1 MKRHQIAVVGGGAA
15 GLVVAFGAAAAG
27 IDVALIEAERL
38 GGECTWTGCVPS
50 KTLIDAAR
58 RAHEAKSSGHMGI
71 SASDVVV
78 DFQAV
83 MHHVHETSAHVAAEE
98 GADRARRAGIEVY
111 ESFARFE
118 DPRTL
123 VLDGGGRI
131 RAKRI
136 VLATGGRPR
145 VPPPLRGV
153 RHLTTETIWNLT
165 ELPEHLAVIGGG
177 AAGSE
182 LAQAFRRLGSRVT
195 IITDVDRLLPAAHP
209 DASRSVSEQLA
220 LEGVTTYTN
229 TKVVSAVEG
238 DDEVRL
244 AIEDGTVI
252 TASHVLV
259 TIGRDVALSSMNPEA
274 AGIELDESG
283 APVLDDRLR
292 TNLGHIYVCG
302 DAAGAG
308 ATHIASS
315 QGAAVLLNIVSPRS
329 FAVDTGVPRRAI
341 FTDPEIAQVGFTK
354 DEALGRGL
362 DIRITRIPIGRVD
375 RANVVGASNGFLE
388 AVHTR
393 TGKLLG
399 VTIVGPQAA
408 EWANQWIE
416 PVTKGRRLAELAF
429 VQTIYPTMG
438 SSNAVV
444 AYEWGEATLGRGL
457 FGRVMRLAGRLRMRI
472 ARNP

>member
-1 MKRHQIAVVGGGAA
+1 VGAGAA
-15 GLVVAFGAAAAG
+15 GLVVAFGAASAG

-58 RAHEAKSSGHMGI
+58 RAHEAKWSGHIGI
-71 SASDVVV
+71 SASDVTV
-78 DFQAV
+78 DFPAL
-83 MHHVHETSAHVAAEE
+83 MRHIHETSAHVAEEE
-98 GADRARRAGIEVY
+98 GLERARRAGITVY
-111 ESFARFE
+111 QSFARFE
-118 DPRTL
+118 DPHTL
-123 VLDGGGRI
+123 ILDRGEQI

-145 VPPPLRGV
+145 VPPPLRSV
-153 RHLTTETIWNLT
+153 RHLTSETIWDLA
-165 ELPEHLAVIGGG
+165 ELPEHLAVVGGG
-177 AAGSE
+177 AAGTE

-209 DASRSVSEQLA
+209 DASRSISEQLGV
-220 LEGVTTYTN
+220 EGITIHTN
-229 TKVVSAVEG
+229 TNVVSAVEG
-238 DDEVRL
+238 DDELRL

-259 TIGRDVALSSMNPEA
+259 TIGRDVALRSMNPES

-302 DAAGAG
+302 DATGAG
-308 ATHIASS
+308 LTHIASS
-315 QGAAVLLNIVSPRS
+315 QGAAVLLNIVSPRT
-329 FAVDTGVPRRAI
+329 FAADTGVPRSAI
-341 FTDPEIAQVGFTK
+341 FTDPEIAQVGLTK
-354 DEALGRGL
+354 HEAMGRGL
-362 DIRITRIPIGRVD
+362 DIRVTRIPISRVD
-375 RANVVGASNGFLE
+375 RASVVGASNGFLE
-388 AVHTR
+388 AVHSR
-393 TGKLLG
+393 TGKLWG

-416 PVTKGRRLAELAF
+416 PVTKNRRLAELVF
-429 VQTIYPTMG
+429 VPTIYPTMG

-444 AYEWGEATLGRGL
+444 GYEWGEEMLGRGL
-457 FGRVMRLAGRLRMRI
+457 LGRVVRIAGRLRMRV
-472 ARNP
+472 ARYR